1 MAQQQLTLTEE
12 RGTGSAR
19 KAGGREAKRAFGAAR
34 EKYEKMVPAAW
45 LDAEMDLV
53 VEVGSRMRERL
64 SAGAAERS
72 DAGAAGF
79 RNAAEYNKAAR
90 RTVLD
95 AMLLD
100 DGRLHGATGLSPTE
114 FFYLAACYE
123 AEIKANPDAP
133 LYRGV
138 DEDRASDRGN
148 RCALRPE
155 HELCMALFRMWTGC
169 AQASLECVFG
179 VDQTTA
185 SRGIARV
192 EKTLSES
199 RILPTDR
206 VIMRELS
213 EASRDRALAFVG
225 GVVNMDWTHVE
236 IERPG
241 DSDSNNEAYSH
252 KADATTCKTLVG
264 CSAGGIILL
273 RGPALGGRG
282 SEIEYL
288 RHHLPL
294 VGSVTESLTDEGTPP
309 GERITVNF
317 DGGPRGAAEVLKG
330 ANVQMPYRKP
340 PNGELTQDQL
350 DYNSWQAGERAIIEN
365 NFADIKTY
373 RIVRNVFRG
382 SVAELEDAFT
392 IIVGIANLK
401 RMARE
406 ASGRPPNTHRKTLKP
421 GPKKPGP
428 RGRKPRETF
437 KTQD

>member
-1 MAQQQLTLTEE
+1 MTEE
-12 RGTGSAR
+12 RVTGSAR
-19 KAGGREAKRAFGAAR
+19 KAGGRKAKRAFRAAR

-64 SAGAAERS
+64 RAGAAERS
-72 DAGAAGF
+72 NAGVAGF
-79 RNAAEYNKAAR
+79 RNVAEYHKAAR

-100 DGRLHGATGLSPTE
+100 DDWLHGATGLSPIE

-123 AEIKANPDAP
+123 AAIKADPDAR

-148 RCALRPE
+148 RCILRPE
-155 HELCMALFRMWTGC
+155 HELCMALYRMWTGC
-169 AQASLECVFG
+169 AQASLQCVFG

-206 VIMRELS
+206 VIMRELA
-213 EASRDRALAFVG
+213 EAPRDRALAFVG
-225 GVVNMDWTHVE
+225 DVVNMDWTHVP

-241 DSDSNNEAYSH
+241 DSDSNSEAYSH

-264 CSAGGIILL
+264 CNAGGIILL

-288 RHHLPL
+288 RHHMPDM
-294 VGSVTESLTDEGTPP
+294 GSVTESLTDGGTPAD
-309 GERITVNF
+309 ERITVNF
-317 DGGPRGAAEVLKG
+317 DGGPQAAAEVLGG

-340 PNGELTQDQL
+340 PNGELTQEQL

-365 NFADIKTY
+365 NFADIKSY

-382 SVAELEDAFT
+382 SVAELEDTFT
-392 IIVGIANLK
+392 ILVGIVNLK
-401 RMARE
+401 RMARV
-406 ASGRPPNTHRKTLKP
+406 ASGRPPNTHRKKLKP

-437 KTQD
+437 KKQD